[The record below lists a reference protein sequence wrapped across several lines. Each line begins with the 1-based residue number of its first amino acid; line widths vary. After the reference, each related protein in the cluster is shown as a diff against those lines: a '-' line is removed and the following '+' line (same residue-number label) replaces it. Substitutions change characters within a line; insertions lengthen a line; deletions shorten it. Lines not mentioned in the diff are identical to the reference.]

1 MPNNQEVVLVDTIGF
16 ITDLPHELVE
26 SFKSTLEEVF
36 HSDILIHVI
45 DVSNPSFQFQRKVV
59 YKVLDEIFPKEKS
72 ASGYD
77 NKIVFIYFWF
87 FLKIIWKNYLR

>member
-36 HSDILIHVI
+36 YSDILIHVI

-59 YKVLDEIFPKEKS
+59 YNVLDEIFPKEKS
-72 ASGYD
+72 NLSYHSKTVNID
-77 NKIVFIYFWF
+77 SYSI
-87 FLKIIWKNYLR
+87 